1 MSYIPDAIF
10 LALKRIKDTSHKL
23 IWDKYGM
30 TPLAS
35 RQDELLDI
43 VFEAISKEFLAQTNE
58 DNSQV
63 FGEVPKYSDYI
74 WEDNDV

>member
-1 MSYIPDAIF
+1 
-10 LALKRIKDTSHKL
+10 
-23 IWDKYGM
+23 M

-35 RQDELLDI
+35 RQHELLDI
-43 VFEAISKEFLAQTNE
+43 VFEAISKEFLGQTNE